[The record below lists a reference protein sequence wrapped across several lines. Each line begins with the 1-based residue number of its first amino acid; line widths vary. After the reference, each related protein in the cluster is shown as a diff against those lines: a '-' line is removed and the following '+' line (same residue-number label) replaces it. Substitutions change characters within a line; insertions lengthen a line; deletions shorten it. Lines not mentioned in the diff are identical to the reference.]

1 MLEFTLVVQLAATH
15 ALSDIHS
22 YRRGN
27 YFTLAQCEHDRDE
40 IVRSVTTKRPGA
52 VLWIYCVPPGL
63 PPLP

>member
-1 MLEFTLVVQLAATH
+1 MREFTLVVQLAATN
-15 ALSDIHS
+15 ALSDIHR

-27 YFTLAQCEHDRDE
+27 YFAPAQCERDRDE
-40 IVRSVTTKRPGA
+40 IVRSVTTKRPSA